1 MAFTIQQ
8 YEALKSAIATGTQ
21 TVSYGDKTVT
31 YRSLAEMKEVLRI
44 MENEL
49 FPNRVTPRRRYAYF
63 DRGFFK

>member
-31 YRSLAEMKEVLRI
+31 YRSIAEMKEVLRI

-49 FPNRVTPRRRYAYF
+49 FPNRATPRRRYACF